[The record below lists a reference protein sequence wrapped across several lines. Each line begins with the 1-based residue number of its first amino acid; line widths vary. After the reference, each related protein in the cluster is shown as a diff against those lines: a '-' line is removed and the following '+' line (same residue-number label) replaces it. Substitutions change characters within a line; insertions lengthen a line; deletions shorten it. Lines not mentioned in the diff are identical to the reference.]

1 MRTRV
6 LCHMRTTFLLSLLS
20 AFVVPCLD
28 SNNNYTCYIQ
38 SFKTLASFLAE
49 HAGMC
54 LTRSEITEDRFY
66 RDLAHK
72 CMIQGYMNKKDW
84 IRSITSN
91 LAEKVSFFMI
101 FNC

>member
-1 MRTRV
+1 
-6 LCHMRTTFLLSLLS
+6 
-20 AFVVPCLD
+20 
-28 SNNNYTCYIQ
+28 
-38 SFKTLASFLAE
+38 
-49 HAGMC
+49 MC
-54 LTRSEITEDRFY
+54 LTRSEITEDRFF